1 MYCFQFVLDWEREL
15 EITLSVEEERFP
27 DLFSAFHNWR
37 EAAIASWWEREDAWG
52 ERSIFNEIS
61 NDELMPTEL
70 NIGFKKRQI
79 HANSPNP

>member
-37 EAAIASWWEREDAWG
+37 EAAIAS
-52 ERSIFNEIS
+52 
-61 NDELMPTEL
+61 
-70 NIGFKKRQI
+70 
-79 HANSPNP
+79 